1 MSDYIGKR
9 IVPKHCGE
17 WDRAKAYEMLS
28 IVLHTENGESYISRR
43 EVPAGTEILDGEYWA
58 VCSRFSQQIKDM
70 EIQLQETEGRM
81 NTNLSETEARM
92 AEDLHSTKS
101 AMSEELAQTEQRVT
115 KQTDDASAKV
125 DESMLLLSNAVD
137 QMQKRLDANVTAST
151 KPQADYAAEL
161 VDARV
166 DSHGNEYPSLGSRL
180 RNQENVFLYRNMVG
194 LYLFRTTGQ
203 VVTAHE
209 SYKGVFAK
217 M

>member
-1 MSDYIGKR
+1 M
-9 IVPKHCGE
+9 
-17 WDRAKAYEMLS
+17 
-28 IVLHTENGESYISRR
+28 
-43 EVPAGTEILDGEYWA
+43 
-58 VCSRFSQQIKDM
+58 CSRFSQQIKDM
-70 EIQLQETEGRM
+70 EIHLRETEGRM

-115 KQTDDASAKV
+115 KRTDDASAKV

-180 RNQENVFLYRNMVG
+180 RNQENVFL
-194 LYLFRTTGQ
+194 
-203 VVTAHE
+203 
-209 SYKGVFAK
+209 
-217 M
+217 

>member
-43 EVPAGTEILDGEYWA
+43 EVPAGTDILDGEYWA

-115 KQTDDASAKV
+115 KQTVDASAKV
-125 DESMLLLSNAVD
+125 DESMLVLSNAVN

-151 KPQADYAAEL
+151 KTQGDYAAEL

-180 RNQENVFLYRNMVG
+180 RNQ
-194 LYLFRTTGQ
+194 
-203 VVTAHE
+203 
-209 SYKGVFAK
+209 
-217 M
+217 